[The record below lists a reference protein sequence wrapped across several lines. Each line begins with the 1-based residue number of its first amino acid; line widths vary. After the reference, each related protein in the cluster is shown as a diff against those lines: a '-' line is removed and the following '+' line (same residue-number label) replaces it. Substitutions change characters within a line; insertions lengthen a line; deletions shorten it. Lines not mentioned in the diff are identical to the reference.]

1 MEALPRGVPSCLK
14 KRALLN
20 NSQLAPETSSD
31 YGRKFLA
38 LGWVDDAL
46 DFFLQAR
53 DTQALEELQV
63 LSLETGDVFLL
74 ERLIKARSLE
84 VPGELWRQIGEQA
97 LALEK
102 FLCAQRAFEK
112 AGLPEKA
119 ALARQRLENLVPPMS
134 TEVDVQE

>member
-1 MEALPRGVPSCLK
+1 MDTLPRNMPDCLK

-20 NSQLAPETSSD
+20 NSQLAPETARD

-38 LGWVDDAL
+38 LGWLDDAL
-46 DFFLQAR
+46 DFFLKAQ
-53 DTQALEELQV
+53 DTQALEELQL

-84 VPGELWRQIGEQA
+84 VPEELWRQIGEKA

-102 FLCAQRAFEK
+102 IRSAQRAFERG
-112 AGLPEKA
+112 GLPEKA
-119 ALARQRLENLVPPMS
+119 ALAGQRLDHLIPPKS